1 MKKTIN
7 KYNFLLIGILA
18 IGFVIFLGK
27 SSFSQVKGY
36 ELNLVLD
43 KSQLRKTASKRHLA
57 YWKMDDKNMGPWD
70 TMRLAKDCD
79 KMTIDQIDKKMGK
92 EAKYSE
98 KSKLNLDGKEYDEI
112 SDEIFAKNKEKIKDV
127 IKIKN
132 LEEGAYLIKETD
144 DSFKASKAKDK
155 LTTRI
160 EYVGKESVLD
170 GVLEL
175 EAN

>member
-7 KYNFLLIGILA
+7 KYPFLLIGILA
-18 IGFVIFLGK
+18 IIFVIFWGK
-27 SSFSQVKGY
+27 SSFSQTKRY
-36 ELNLVLD
+36 ELDLVLD
-43 KSQLRKTASKRHLA
+43 KNQLRKTASKRQLA
-57 YWKMDDKNMGPWD
+57 YWRMDDKNMGPWD

-79 KMTIDQIDKKMGK
+79 KMTIDQIDKKLGK
-92 EAKYSE
+92 KAKYSE

-112 SDEIFAKNKEKIKDV
+112 SDEIFAKNKEKVKDV

-160 EYVGKESVLD
+160 EYVGKESAQD

>member
-7 KYNFLLIGILA
+7 RYNFLLVGILA
-18 IGFVIFLGK
+18 IGFVIFFGT

-36 ELNLVLD
+36 ELDLVLD
-43 KSQLRKTASKRHLA
+43 KSQLGKTASKRQLA
-57 YWKMDDKNMGPWD
+57 YWRMDDKNMGPWD

-79 KMTIDQIDKKMGK
+79 KMTIDQIDKKLGK
-92 EAKYSE
+92 KAKYSE

-112 SDEIFAKNKEKIKDV
+112 SDEIFAKNKDKVKDV

-144 DSFKASKAKDK
+144 ESFKASKAKDK

-160 EYVGKESVLD
+160 EYVGKESAQD

>member
-7 KYNFLLIGILA
+7 KYQFLLIGILA
-18 IGFVIFLGK
+18 IAGVIFLGK
-27 SSFSQVKGY
+27 HSFSQANGY
-36 ELNLVLD
+36 ELDLILD
-43 KSQLRKTASKRHLA
+43 KSQLGKTSSKRQLA
-57 YWKMDDKNMGPWD
+57 YWRIDDKNMGPWD
-70 TMRLAKDCD
+70 TMRLAKDSD
-79 KMTIDQIDKKMGK
+79 KMTIKELNKKMGK
-92 EAKYSE
+92 DAKYSE
-98 KSKLNLDGKEYDEI
+98 KSKLSLNGREYEEMTDEMF
-112 SDEIFAKNKEKIKDV
+112 SKNKDKIKDV

-144 DSFKASKAKDK
+144 ESFKASKAKDK

-160 EYVGKESVLD
+160 EYVGKESAQD

>member
-1 MKKTIN
+1 MKKTIY

-18 IGFVIFLGK
+18 IGFVIFWGK

-36 ELNLVLD
+36 ELDLVLN
-43 KSQLRKTASKRHLA
+43 KSQLRKTASKRQLA
-57 YWKMDDKNMGPWD
+57 YWRMDDKNMGPWD

-79 KMTIDQIDKKMGK
+79 KMTIDQIDKKLGK
-92 EAKYSE
+92 KAKYSE

-160 EYVGKESVLD
+160 EYVGKESAQD
-170 GVLEL
+170 GVLRL

>member
-7 KYNFLLIGILA
+7 KYHFLLIGILA
-18 IGFVIFLGK
+18 IAGVIFLGK
-27 SSFSQVKGY
+27 YSFSQANGY
-36 ELNLVLD
+36 ELDLILD
-43 KSQLRKTASKRHLA
+43 KSQLGKTASKRQLA
-57 YWKMDDKNMGPWD
+57 YWRMDDKNMGPWD

-79 KMTIDQIDKKMGK
+79 KMTIDQIDKKLGK
-92 EAKYSE
+92 KAKYSE

-175 EAN
+175 EAD

>member
-7 KYNFLLIGILA
+7 KYHFLLIGIIA
-18 IGFVIFLGK
+18 IAGVIFWGK
-27 SSFSQVKGY
+27 NSFSQVKGY
-36 ELNLVLD
+36 ELDLVLD

-57 YWKMDDKNMGPWD
+57 YWRMDDKNMGPWD

-79 KMTIDQIDKKMGK
+79 KMTIDQIDKKLGK
-92 EAKYSE
+92 KAKYSE

-112 SDEIFAKNKEKIKDV
+112 SDEIFAKNKDKVKDV

-144 DSFKASKAKDK
+144 ESFKSCKAKDK

-160 EYVGKESVLD
+160 EYLGKESAPD
-170 GVLEL
+170 RILEL

>member
-1 MKKTIN
+1 MKKTIY

-18 IGFVIFLGK
+18 IGFVIFWGK

-36 ELNLVLD
+36 ELDLVLD

-70 TMRLAKDCD
+70 TMRLAKDSD
-79 KMTIDQIDKKMGK
+79 KMTIEELNKKMGK

-112 SDEIFAKNKEKIKDV
+112 SDEIFAKNKDKVKDV
-127 IKIKN
+127 IKLKN

-160 EYVGKESVLD
+160 EYVGKESAQD

>member
-7 KYNFLLIGILA
+7 KYHFLLIGILA
-18 IGFVIFLGK
+18 IGFAIFFGT

-36 ELNLVLD
+36 ELDLVLD
-43 KSQLRKTASKRHLA
+43 KSQLGKTASKRQLA
-57 YWKMDDKNMGPWD
+57 YWRMDDKNMGPWD

-79 KMTIDQIDKKMGK
+79 KMTIDQIDKKLGK
-92 EAKYSE
+92 KAKYSE

-112 SDEIFAKNKEKIKDV
+112 SDEIFAKNKEKVKDV
-127 IKIKN
+127 IKLKN